1 MKQAKTRQLHRV
13 GAIRPSALIHTF
25 GVGAAVELPRISVMV
40 MGLDE
45 WRPENARQLD
55 EPRLLAALRHEQGF
69 GSVERLLAAPIAP
82 TGGALSANALD
93 PARNIGVPVGV
104 FPRWLVCPLCRR
116 LGPIESRQFKL
127 RPDPFRPDRTT
138 YVHENCQKAKGHA
151 PSVVPARF
159 VVACENGHM
168 DDFPWVA
175 FVHRAASEADVM
187 CAWKLRLT
195 ERGPTGEAGD
205 VYVRCETCDAV
216 QPMSRAFD
224 DDDEGDVFQ
233 LRCSGAH
240 PHLRR
245 REECKLAARTILLGA
260 SNSWF
265 SVTRSALSLPEDE
278 DELQHTIATRWAKLQ
293 AITSLDVLTAF
304 RSIKEPSLTD
314 IESRSDEEIL
324 AAIEAH
330 RVSGSTAEPADLRVR
345 EWQLLTGDASPKSP
359 DFLARSATIPE
370 QFEDLIER
378 VVLVERLREVQA
390 LLAFTRVLPPTG
402 EEDDRERWVRLGR
415 SAPAWLPAAEV
426 HGEGIFIQLRK
437 NQVVAWRDASRDREE
452 QLLLA
457 HLAWCHR
464 RGIQNPRETFP
475 GMRTVLIHSFAHALM
490 RRMALESGYSQSSIR
505 ERLYVAGEHTEGG
518 PMAGLLL
525 YTAAPGAEGTL
536 GGLVSLGEPQRL
548 GPLIEG
554 ALRDAAV
561 CDSDPLCAET
571 LSNDGGLTLHGAACY
586 ACMFAPET
594 SCERGNR
601 YLDRGVLVP
610 LINGTDF
617 GFFHG

>member
-25 GVGAAVELPRISVMV
+25 GVGAAVELPRVSVV
-40 MGLDE
+40 VLGLDE
-45 WRPENARQLD
+45 WRPENARTLD
-55 EPRLLAALRHEQGF
+55 EPRLIAALNRDGF
-69 GSVERLLAAPIAP
+69 ASVERLLAAPVA
-82 TGGALSANALD
+82 TTSGAVSATALD
-93 PARNIGVPVGV
+93 AARTIGVPVGV

-127 RPDPFRPDRTT
+127 RADPFRPDRTT

-175 FVHRAASEADVM
+175 FVHRARSESDVS

-195 ERGPTGEAGD
+195 ERGPTGEAAD

-224 DDDEGDVFQ
+224 DDDGSDVFR
-233 LRCSGAH
+233 LRCTGAH

-245 REECKLAARTILLGA
+245 RGECKVTARAILLGA

-278 DELQHTIATRWAKLQ
+278 DELQHTVATRWATFQEIESVSDLRMLRRIKN
-293 AITSLDVLTAF
+293 TSLMGIDHH
-304 RSIKEPSLTD
+304 
-314 IESRSDEEIL
+314 SDAEIMD
-324 AAIEAH
+324 AIAAH
-330 RVSGSTAEPADLRVR
+330 RDAAVKSEPVDLRVR
-345 EWQLLTGDASPKSP
+345 EWQLLTGDAPPTSP
-359 DFLARSATIPE
+359 DFYARPASVPTAYRH
-370 QFEDLIER
+370 LVER

-390 LLAFTRVLPPTG
+390 LTAFTRVLPPTG
-402 EEDDRERWVRLGR
+402 DDDDRERWVRLGR
-415 SAPAWLPAAEV
+415 ADPTWLPAAEV
-426 HGEGIFIQLRK
+426 HGEGIFIQLRDE
-437 NQVVAWRDASRDREE
+437 QVVAWRDASRDREE

-617 GFFHG
+617 GFFNG